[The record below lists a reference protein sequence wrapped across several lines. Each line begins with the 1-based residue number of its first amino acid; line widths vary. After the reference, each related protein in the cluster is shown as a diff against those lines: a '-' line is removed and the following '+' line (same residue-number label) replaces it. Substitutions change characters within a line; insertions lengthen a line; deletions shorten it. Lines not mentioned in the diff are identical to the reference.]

1 MAAIV
6 RSNVDLFWHKL
17 GSPKRRLPRTGNEP
31 FYYRLGLIHA
41 LRRKRRTKSI
51 MNAADTEYAAY
62 ELGYSN
68 GRGARG

>member
-1 MAAIV
+1 MIAFD
-6 RSNVDLFWHKL
+6 RDPNTWPSWQGK
-17 GSPKRRLPRTGNEP
+17 RTGNEA

-51 MNAADTEYAAY
+51 MNATDTEYAAY